1 MICRFYHYSLNYF
14 LLTSKSPFWGLGG
27 RDRMVVGFTT
37 TCAISA
43 PHHFNTFSVH
53 IFYSIRPKSSKRSD
67 QSQKFP
73 TSRGLVPKW
82 PLNST
87 NSCIPS
93 LSLFFVNILM
103 QTSLNINIYM
113 NSTQPNCLAIILGFF
128 ASYKFPEIC

>member
-1 MICRFYHYSLNYF
+1 
-14 LLTSKSPFWGLGG
+14 
-27 RDRMVVGFTT
+27 
-37 TCAISA
+37 
-43 PHHFNTFSVH
+43 
-53 IFYSIRPKSSKRSD
+53 
-67 QSQKFP
+67 
-73 TSRGLVPKW
+73 LVPKW